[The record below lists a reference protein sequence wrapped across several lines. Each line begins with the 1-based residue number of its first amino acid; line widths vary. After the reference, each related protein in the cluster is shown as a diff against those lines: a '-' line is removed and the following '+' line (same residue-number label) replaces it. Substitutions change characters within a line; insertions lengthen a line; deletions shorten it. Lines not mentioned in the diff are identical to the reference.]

1 MFGILEWNGSFPSVL
16 GFLQKVQG
24 ISGVVSAEPVGSVTQ
39 QFYPYN
45 GSIPNI
51 KAIQDNS
58 VLFQHLA
65 LVSGRKTLHANES
78 VINAG
83 SQYAQNYKP
92 GETVKYSLG
101 QSGRKYNVTLT
112 VVGEVQLDATA
123 VNTLGVSPYY
133 YTPSGSSS
141 LPASTLIT
149 SWDQT
154 FAPIVDWFY
163 SQTGFKDYSIMA
175 SVNVYLDRAKL
186 LSAFNVESS
195 ITQVQQI
202 DDQVSNIAALNGFSS
217 NSNLVYPLQ
226 QFSSS
231 IFALRLEFTIFSIP
245 VFFVS
250 WFVGRTVSQASFNLR
265 RREIGLLMTK
275 GFSQTQLFRHFLVE
289 ALLVGLIG
297 GGLGLAATVL
307 LNPVFFQMLSW
318 RYSNPNFLSQRNP
331 LRPTVLHPPLP
342 PTGNFFPPRAASCV
356 VH

>member
-1 MFGILEWNGSFPSVL
+1 M
-16 GFLQKVQG
+16 
-24 ISGVVSAEPVGSVTQ
+24 
-39 QFYPYN
+39 
-45 GSIPNI
+45 
-51 KAIQDNS
+51 
-58 VLFQHLA
+58 
-65 LVSGRKTLHANES
+65 SGRKTLHANES

-112 VVGEVQLDATA
+112 VVGEVQLDTTA

-141 LPASTLIT
+141 LPASTFIT

-163 SQTGFKDYSIMA
+163 SQTGFKDYLITA
-175 SVNVYLDRAKL
+175 TVNVYLDRAKL

-202 DDQVSNIAALNGFSS
+202 DDQVSNIAALNGF
-217 NSNLVYPLQ
+217 NSNPNLAYPLR

-231 IFALRLEFTIFSIP
+231 IFTLRLEFTIFSIP
-245 VFFVS
+245 VFFVA

-297 GGLGLAATVL
+297 GGLGLALVRSDQDPRRPRRVAPQEAGQL
-307 LNPVFFQMLSW
+307 QLDRDRSRSGSPVGAAGLT
-318 RYSNPNFLSQRNP
+318 R
-331 LRPTVLHPPLP
+331 RPCADGSSSHT
-342 PTGNFFPPRAASCV
+342 SS
-356 VH
+356 